1 MGRVRVPAQ
10 TKVSLAS
17 VASRALDDLSAVF
30 RRLAPGAE
38 AGLVDAIA
46 AARRIAL
53 YGGGR
58 EGLQIQGF
66 AMRLCHLGLDAHV
79 VGEMTAPPVGPGD
92 LFVVSSGSGVSP
104 IGDALIEVA
113 REAGATIAVVTA
125 QPRGRTPARADV
137 VFHIPA
143 QTMAEDHGGEM
154 LALPAGSLFETAQ
167 MMLFEIIVVALRERL
182 DETAE
187 TMRRRRANLE

>member
-1 MGRVRVPAQ
+1 MPAQ

-17 VASRALDDLSAVF
+17 VASRALDDLGALF
-30 RRLAPGAE
+30 GRLAPGAE

-46 AARRIAL
+46 VARRIAV
-53 YGGGR
+53 YGAGR
-58 EGLQIQGF
+58 EGLQMQGF
-66 AMRLCHLGLDAHV
+66 AMRLSHLGLDAHV
-79 VGEMTAPPVGPGD
+79 VGEMTAPPIGSGD
-92 LFVVSSGSGVSP
+92 LLIVSSGSGTSP

-125 QPRGRTPARADV
+125 QPKGRTPARADV

-143 QTMAEDHGGEM
+143 QTMAEDHGGEL

-167 MMLFEIIVVALRERL
+167 MMLFETIVVALRDRL

-187 TMRRRRANLE
+187 TMRRRRANLA

>member
-1 MGRVRVPAQ
+1 VPAQ
-10 TKVSLAS
+10 NKVSLAS
-17 VASRALDDLSAVF
+17 VASRALDDLGAVF
-30 RRLAPGAE
+30 GRLAPGAE

-46 AARRIAL
+46 AARRIAV
-53 YGGGR
+53 YGAGR
-58 EGLQIQGF
+58 EGLQMQGF
-66 AMRLCHLGLDAHV
+66 AMRLSQLGLHAHG
-79 VGEMTAPPVGPGD
+79 VGEKSAPPIGLGD
-92 LFVVSSGSGVSP
+92 LLVVSSGSGISP

-125 QPRGRTPARADV
+125 QPRGCTPSRADV

-143 QTMAEDHGGEM
+143 QTMAEDHGGEL

-187 TMRRRRANLE
+187 SMRKRRANLE